1 MGLTKY
7 GVGAVLQT
15 PADVTHRKAPM
26 RRRYLSIAIPRTAA
40 SPAVTAYK
48 AVA

>member
-7 GVGAVLQT
+7 GVGAVLDT
-15 PADVTHRKAPM
+15 PADVTHRIAPM
-26 RRRYLSIAIPRTAA
+26 RIYYLSIAIPRTAA
-40 SPAVTAYK
+40 SRAATARK